1 MWLLLNY
8 FKLSNG
14 ESKWYDIWIIFKLCN
29 YIFSEWKKRKTFS
42 NFRSFF
48 SRFTITHVSRLYK
61 YRKNSES
68 AVFAASIYPRP
79 CTKLQLEKPQDVSSH
94 NCTTRV
100 LHTVI
105 STQSPSIDS
114 NDYSPSPPLF
124 FSSLSFFISL
134 SSSRYL
140 SLFFLNVRPSF
151 LFMFWQLMVSVAVS
165 AAGWSAASA
174 TTRGKNERRRSSR
187 AGQAPYAAAEAE
199 AIASI
204 RRICW
209 PSPGAGAH
217 RRLARRPRRRTTR
230 VFRVST
236 RRPPRPRSAPPRIT
250 NTRPRS
256 RHCRTTVASPRTGS
270 RARRSRP
277 WCPATATWRYP
288 GGQGRPVGAAA
299 PPPRPPTDWSR
310 FTTIWG

>member
-29 YIFSEWKKRKTFS
+29 YIFPEWKKRKTFS

-114 NDYSPSPPLF
+114 NDYSSSPPF
-124 FSSLSFFISL
+124 
-134 SSSRYL
+134 
-140 SLFFLNVRPSF
+140 FFLPFHFLFHYHHRVIFHFSF
-151 LFMFWQLMVSVAVS
+151 LTFALLFCLCSGSWWYRWRCRQ
-165 AAGWSAASA
+165 
-174 TTRGKNERRRSSR
+174 RGDRRR
-187 AGQAPYAAAEAE
+187 
-199 AIASI
+199 
-204 RRICW
+204 RRRREGRT
-209 PSPGAGAH
+209 SDAGARERDRH
-217 RRLARRPRRRTTR
+217 LMPRRRR
-230 VFRVST
+230 KLSPVSAGFVGLL
-236 RRPPRPRSAPPRIT
+236 RGPGRI
-250 NTRPRS
+250 
-256 RHCRTTVASPRTGS
+256 A
-270 RARRSRP
+270 
-277 WCPATATWRYP
+277 
-288 GGQGRPVGAAA
+288 
-299 PPPRPPTDWSR
+299 D
-310 FTTIWG
+310 